1 LNAVTNFD
9 ITRYDV
15 EKIMESNVLLAG
27 EEARKV
33 VKAIEPGNGVSVT
46 MHNNSGRELNPTSE
60 ASAEWRMVLH
70 GPPRQ
75 EEAVP
80 VPRTEADDLQKSV
93 MGSGDPHCS
102 LHGIVGYGV
111 ACEAQHDDLDVSG
124 GGVNFSNSSS
134 LVTSLGNSREGSPGE
149 RLGQAM
155 FYNDKHPNAA
165 VRLAT
170 VSPWMQT
177 PAPAASHMLR
187 PPSAAVSH
195 LPVYAAWADA

>member
-9 ITRYDV
+9 ITRYGV

-33 VKAIEPGNGVSVT
+33 KAINGVSV
-46 MHNNSGRELNPTSE
+46 MHNNSGCE
-60 ASAEWRMVLH
+60 ASTEWRMVLH
-70 GPPRQ
+70 GPPHQ
-75 EEAVP
+75 E
-80 VPRTEADDLQKSV
+80 DLQRSV

-102 LHGIVGYGV
+102 LHGIVGHDV
-111 ACEAQHDDLDVSG
+111 ACEAQHDLLDVSG

-134 LVTSLGNSREGSPGE
+134 PLTSLGNSREGSPGE

-165 VRLAT
+165 VSLAT
-170 VSPWMQT
+170 MSPSWMQM

-187 PPSAAVSH
+187 PPSAVSH
-195 LPVYAAWADA
+195 FPVFSAWADA